1 MKKTIIFFSLF
12 MALGS
17 VYYFQPVAYEILK
30 LKTFDSF
37 IQEKEESGNFVVLN
51 ITEEDI
57 ANEGGYP
64 LSRQTLSQIHINL
77 LRQGAM
83 GVGWVMAFPQPDR
96 FGGDFEF
103 TEALKFSP
111 SVLAMFE
118 GKGEYPPTS
127 GTVILGPENTGGMM
141 ATGVIQNIDVLKHN
155 ASQGIAVARTDAD
168 NLIRRLPLLM
178 RTPDG
183 WVSSYST
190 EVLKVLAGADTYV
203 IRTND
208 NGVEEVRVKG
218 LPPVKTDSLGRKWIS
233 WVVPRETSLAE
244 MDVENRFVFV
254 GFTAKGIMPQLATPV
269 GLLEP
274 HKIQAALA
282 ESILIQDSPYI
293 PDYALALELL
303 IFLFSLVFV
312 WLVLNVFG
320 ITWGVS
326 FFAVVFASTAFYGV
340 STIQNGILIDVTWA
354 LVSQFITA
362 TVAFYIRFREQYKL
376 RQQIKKQFE
385 HYLDKRQVAI
395 LQKSPEKLK
404 LGGEKRYATFLFTD
418 VRGFTALSETL
429 EPEQVTY
436 IMNKALTA
444 QQKAVQ
450 KNGGMVDK
458 YIGDAMMAIFNA
470 PLDLENH
477 ENKAIDCALD
487 IQKNMADLN
496 KELGEQGIDP
506 VAIGIGINSSYAVIG
521 NCGSETRFDY
531 TAIGDGVN
539 VAARLESGT
548 KEAGR
553 DLLIGYNT
561 AIKSDYKL
569 ELLEPLKVKGKE
581 KPLEVYTWDLS

>member
-1 MKKTIIFFSLF
+1 MKKTIIFLSLF
-12 MALGS
+12 IGLGS
-17 VYYFQPVAYEILK
+17 VYYFQPIAYEILK

-37 IQEKEESGNFVVLN
+37 VVSKEQSDNFVILN

-64 LSRQTLSQIHINL
+64 LSRQTLAQIHINL
-77 LRQGAM
+77 LRKGAM

-103 TEALKFSP
+103 TEALRFSP

-168 NLIRRLPLLM
+168 NLVRRLPLLM

-183 WVSSYST
+183 WVSSYGT

-203 IRTND
+203 IKTND
-208 NGVEEVRVKG
+208 NGLEELRVRG
-218 LPPVKTDSLGRKWIS
+218 LPAVPVDSLGRKWIS
-233 WVVPRETSLAE
+233 WVDTPQTNLAE
-244 MDVENRFVFV
+244 MDVENKFVFV
-254 GFTAKGIMPQLATPV
+254 GFTAKGISPQVATPV

-282 ESILIQDSPYI
+282 ESILIQDSPFI
-293 PDYALALELL
+293 PDYALALEIL
-303 IFLFSLVFV
+303 IFVFSAVFV
-312 WLVLNVFG
+312 WLILNVFG
-320 ITWGVS
+320 ITYGLV
-326 FFAVVFASTAFYGV
+326 FFTLVFASTGFYGV
-340 STIQNGILIDVTWA
+340 YTIQKGILIDTTWA
-354 LVSQFITA
+354 LISQFIIA
-362 TVAFYIRFREQYKL
+362 SVAFYVRFREQYKL

-385 HYLDKRQVAI
+385 HYLDPRQVKQ
-395 LQKSPEKLK
+395 LQKNPDLLK

-418 VRGFTALSETL
+418 VRGFTSMSEKL
-429 EPEQVTY
+429 EPEEVTY

-450 KNGGMVDK
+450 KHGGMVDK

-470 PLDLENH
+470 PLDLEYH

-487 IQKNMADLN
+487 IQKNMEDLN
-496 KELGEQGIDP
+496 VEMQKKGLPP
-506 VAIGIGINSSYAVIG
+506 VAIGIGINTGYAVIG
-521 NCGSETRFDY
+521 NMGSESRFDY
-531 TAIGDGVN
+531 TAIGDAVN
-539 VAARLESGT
+539 TGARLESGT
-548 KEAGR
+548 KDAGV

-561 AIKSDYKL
+561 AIKSDYRL
-569 ELLEPLKVKGKE
+569 RLLEPLKVKGKD
-581 KPLEVYTWDLS
+581 KPLEIYTWE